1 MASRA
6 HRTLPV
12 WGGGFIFGLL
22 LVAIGCSAE
31 DNSPNMGA
39 VAPKPNPNISA
50 QLPPAV
56 RDQIAKAKIG
66 SDANKMSS
74 LKSHGS
80 NP

>member
-1 MASRA
+1 
-6 HRTLPV
+6 
-12 WGGGFIFGLL
+12 
-22 LVAIGCSAE
+22 
-31 DNSPNMGA
+31 MGA